1 MNKPPHFILLILACF
16 LAACTPAVATG
27 NPVPPVSPPARPDL
41 HATPSVMA
49 CTLLHSPATPVALGA
64 QFGDRGHISGP
75 ADAPVTIVM
84 FSDYQCPACAILA
97 ASLKQIRLTHAANVR
112 FVFVNTPQSA
122 RDKDTLA
129 TQAVEAADLQ
139 GKFWEMHDLLF
150 DRQADWSAL
159 TPAAFP
165 AWLVKQAGSL
175 GLDPARFQADMNG
188 KQVTDRLTLILQ
200 KASGQTV
207 LPPVFF
213 VNGTS
218 PYTGLSDFAS
228 LDSVVRMEAL
238 TAIQFSNCPSW
249 VIDTF
254 KQYIATL
261 HTSQGDVVIQLL
273 PDKAPQAVN
282 NFVSLARSGWY
293 DGTTFFRVLP
303 GLLAMTG
310 DPSETG
316 MGNAGYLFQTEI
328 TSSMRFDQPGMVAM
342 DNSGPDT
349 NGSRFFI
356 TLAPAAQLYGQYT
369 IFGKVLS
376 GLDVLAKLTPRNPK
390 PGMVLSPGD
399 LLNSVTIEER

>member
-1 MNKPPHFILLILACF
+1 M
-16 LAACTPAVATG
+16 V
-27 NPVPPVSPPARPDL
+27 
-41 HATPSVMA
+41 

-188 KQVTDRLTLILQ
+188 KQVTNRLTLILQ

-238 TAIQFSNCPSW
+238 TAIQFSSCPSW

-254 KQYIATL
+254 KQYVATL
-261 HTSQGDVVIQLL
+261 HTSQGDVIIQLL

-328 TSSMRFDQPGMVAM
+328 TSNMRFDQPGMVAM